1 MRPMPWS
8 RRPGLRFIA
17 GDRAIW
23 SPVGYGFLGVARR
36 RLDIRCDMSQVQMHS
51 RSRRMTRTRGWT
63 AGFVVAFPIVT
74 NGKLQ
79 KLCRTGQV
87 RVDGK
92 RADGC
97 HTGFR
102 WTDRS
107 SAAARKIWSS
117 GRRSEI
123 PPDHRS
129 RCGGTAAAGVLFK
142 DDWVIV
148 IDKPFGLA
156 VQGGTGTTRH
166 LDGMLNALAYRRR
179 PAQACPSAG
188 PRHFGRAAW
197 RAQCI
202 AARRLGETFRGKAAR
217 KYYWGI
223 TVGVPDEKRGR
234 IDGALLKKR
243 RCREASG
250 SSWMRMT
257 ANPPY
262 RYFPSS
268 ITPPNKAAWVA
279 LWPLT
284 GRTHQL
290 RAHMALIGKPI
301 LGDGKYGG
309 AAALDMRATGSGKE
323 LHLHA
328 RRLIL
333 PTSVRQGHDRRH
345 RAACRPHMKR
355 NLALFRF

>member
-1 MRPMPWS
+1 MTQVQLIQVEADDDDTR
-8 RRPGLRFIA
+8 L
-17 GDRAIW
+17 DRW
-23 SPVGYGFLGVARR
+23 FRR
-36 RLDIRCDMSQVQMHS
+36 R
-51 RSRRMTRTRGWT
+51 
-63 AGFVVAFPIVT
+63 FPNVT

-79 KLCRTGQV
+79 KWCRTGSL

-92 RADGC
+92 RVDGA
-97 HTGFR
+97 TR
-102 WTDRS
+102 V
-107 SAAARKIWSS
+107 
-117 GRRSEI
+117 
-123 PPDHRS
+123 
-129 RCGGTAAAGVLFK
+129 AAGQTVRVPPLVGLEERSKKAIPVITDHDAEDLRARVLFK

-166 LDGMLNALAYRRR
+166 LDGMLNALAFDGDR
-179 PAQACPSAG
+179 PKLVHRLDRDTSGVLILARTVLS
-188 PRHFGRAAW
+188 
-197 RAQCI
+197 
-202 AARRLGETFRGKAAR
+202 ARRLGETFRGKAAR

-234 IDGALLKKR
+234 IDGALLK
-243 RCREASG
+243 REGTRGEKVELDEEDGRPAVSLF
-250 SSWMRMT
+250 SVIDN
-257 ANPPY
+257 AA
-262 RYFPSS
+262 
-268 ITPPNKAAWVA
+268 NKAAWVA

-309 AAALDMRATGSGKE
+309 AAAHLNSDEIDQG

-333 PTSVRQGHDRRH
+333 PHPSGKGMIDVTAPLPV
-345 RAACRPHMKR
+345 HMRETWKYFGFDAK
-355 NLALFRF
+355 NDGDPFREIAS

>member
-1 MRPMPWS
+1 MTQVQLIPVEADDDDTR
-8 RRPGLRFIA
+8 L
-17 GDRAIW
+17 DRW
-23 SPVGYGFLGVARR
+23 FRR
-36 RLDIRCDMSQVQMHS
+36 R
-51 RSRRMTRTRGWT
+51 
-63 AGFVVAFPIVT
+63 FPNVT

-92 RADGC
+92 RADGATRIVAGQVVRVPPL
-97 HTGFR
+97 TGM
-102 WTDRS
+102 DERS
-107 SAAARKIWSS
+107 VRTVRQVSVHDAADLRAS
-117 GRRSEI
+117 
-123 PPDHRS
+123 
-129 RCGGTAAAGVLFK
+129 VLYK

-166 LDGMLNALAYRRR
+166 LDGMLDALAFEGDR
-179 PAQACPSAG
+179 PKLVHRLDRDTSGVLLLA
-188 PRHFGRAAW
+188 RTVL
-197 RAQCI
+197 

-217 KYYWGI
+217 KYYWGV

-234 IDGALLKKR
+234 IDAALLKKEGVR
-243 RCREASG
+243 GEQVQLDEEDGKPAVSLF
-250 SSWMRMT
+250 SVVDN
-257 ANPPY
+257 AA
-262 RYFPSS
+262 
-268 ITPPNKAAWVA
+268 NKAAWVA

-309 AAALDMRATGSGKE
+309 AAAYIASDEIGQG

-328 RRLIL
+328 RRLIIPHPSGKGVIDVTAPL
-333 PTSVRQGHDRRH
+333 P
-345 RAACRPHMKR
+345 AHMRETWSYFGFNPKSDGDPF
-355 NLALFRF
+355 AEIST

>member
-1 MRPMPWS
+1 MTQVQLLPVEADDDDTR
-8 RRPGLRFIA
+8 L
-17 GDRAIW
+17 DRW
-23 SPVGYGFLGVARR
+23 FRR
-36 RLDIRCDMSQVQMHS
+36 R
-51 RSRRMTRTRGWT
+51 
-63 AGFVVAFPIVT
+63 FPNVT

-92 RADGC
+92 RVDGA
-97 HTGFR
+97 TR
-102 WTDRS
+102 
-107 SAAARKIWSS
+107 I
-117 GRRSEI
+117 
-123 PPDHRS
+123 
-129 RCGGTAAAGVLFK
+129 AAGQTVRVPPLDGLEERARRAIPVITDHDAEELRRRVLFK

-166 LDGMLNALAYRRR
+166 LDGMLNALAYDGER
-179 PAQACPSAG
+179 PKLVHRLDRDTSGVLILA
-188 PRHFGRAAW
+188 RTVL
-197 RAQCI
+197 
-202 AARRLGETFRGKAAR
+202 AARRLGETFRGKTAR

-234 IDGALLKKR
+234 IDGALLK
-243 RCREASG
+243 REGARGEKVELDEDDGKPAVSLF
-250 SSWMRMT
+250 SVVDH
-257 ANPPY
+257 AA
-262 RYFPSS
+262 
-268 ITPPNKAAWVA
+268 NKAAWVA

-309 AAALDMRATGSGKE
+309 AAAHLNSDEIDQG

-328 RRLIL
+328 RRLIVPHPSGKGTVDVSAPL
-333 PTSVRQGHDRRH
+333 P
-345 RAACRPHMKR
+345 PHMRETWKYFGFDAK
-355 NLALFRF
+355 NDGDPFAEIAS

>member
-1 MRPMPWS
+1 
-8 RRPGLRFIA
+8 
-17 GDRAIW
+17 
-23 SPVGYGFLGVARR
+23 
-36 RLDIRCDMSQVQMHS
+36 MSQVQS
-51 RSRRMTRTRGWT
+51 ITVEADDEDTRLDRWFRRR
-63 AGFVVAFPIVT
+63 FPNVT

-92 RADGC
+92 RADGA
-97 HTGFR
+97 TRVSAGQIVR
-102 WTDRS
+102 VPPLGDLEQRSNKEIRPITDHD
-107 SAAARKIWSS
+107 A
-117 GRRSEI
+117 EEL
-123 PPDHRS
+123 RS
-129 RCGGTAAAGVLFK
+129 RVLFK

-166 LDGMLNALAYRRR
+166 LDGMLNALAYDGDR
-179 PAQACPSAG
+179 PKLVHRLDRDTSGVLLLA
-188 PRHFGRAAW
+188 RTVL
-197 RAQCI
+197 

-234 IDGALLKKR
+234 IDGALLKKEGVR
-243 RCREASG
+243 GERVELDEDDGKPAVSLF
-250 SSWMRMT
+250 SVVDH
-257 ANPPY
+257 AA
-262 RYFPSS
+262 
-268 ITPPNKAAWVA
+268 NKAAWVA

-309 AAALDMRATGSGKE
+309 AAAQIASDGIGQG

-333 PTSVRQGHDRRH
+333 PHPSGKGTIDVT
-345 RAACRPHMKR
+345 APLPAHMRETWRYFDFDSKSDGDPF
-355 NLALFRF
+355 AEIAT